1 MIHKAKATPES
12 QCPVWVPTVPKQKSD
27 ILQTDTLKETLV
39 ENEKK
44 KYNKQKLLEVNY
56 YNLTETVI

>member
-44 KYNKQKLLEVNY
+44 NTINKNFWK
-56 YNLTETVI
+56 